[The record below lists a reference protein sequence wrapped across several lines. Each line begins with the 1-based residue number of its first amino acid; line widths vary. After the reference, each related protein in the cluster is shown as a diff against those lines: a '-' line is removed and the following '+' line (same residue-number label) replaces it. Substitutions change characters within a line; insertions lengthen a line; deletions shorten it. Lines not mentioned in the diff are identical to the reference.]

1 MQYVYTS
8 RKYVSEDHI
17 RDNLASRQ
25 VPTKMGPL
33 EYGMVANF
41 SGTTGAYNLVSIL
54 GKHTL
59 SNPRHMRGFLQ
70 PATYEEAIDD
80 LTIGNI
86 ITTEPYGQNKIIF
99 EKVNTSVSRY
109 ILNSLTS
116 TEEEE

>member
-1 MQYVYTS
+1 
-8 RKYVSEDHI
+8 
-17 RDNLASRQ
+17 
-25 VPTKMGPL
+25 MGPL

-41 SGTTGAYNLVSIL
+41 SGTTGVYNLVSIL

-86 ITTEPYGQNKIIF
+86 ITTEPYGQNRVIF
-99 EKVNTSVSRY
+99 DRASSSVSRH
-109 ILNSLTS
+109 ILNSLS
-116 TEEEE
+116 FLEEEE